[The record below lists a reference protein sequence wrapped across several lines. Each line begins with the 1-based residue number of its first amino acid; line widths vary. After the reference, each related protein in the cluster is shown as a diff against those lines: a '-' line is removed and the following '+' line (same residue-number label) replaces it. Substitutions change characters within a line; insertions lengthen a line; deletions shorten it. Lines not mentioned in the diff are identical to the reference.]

1 VEVAGSNPASST
13 KHCFSCVSL
22 KLCKNAFAIGNKK
35 KMDSLAVANLALDLA
50 SVINFIAL
58 LLMLRA
64 VIKNR
69 KVLRGY
75 SIAGSFLTFVSIV
88 GFEVAYYLIG
98 NIIGFAL
105 GWVTVAFW
113 FTAFLYSLRQRLK
126 GTLQEKE
133 MVEP

>member
-1 VEVAGSNPASST
+1 
-13 KHCFSCVSL
+13 
-22 KLCKNAFAIGNKK
+22 
-35 KMDSLAVANLALDLA
+35 MDSIAVANIVLSIA
-50 SVINFIAL
+50 SVVNFTAL

-75 SIAGSFLTFVSIV
+75 SILGSFLTFVSIV
-88 GFEVAYYLIG
+88 GFEIAYYLLG

-105 GWVTVAFW
+105 GWATVVFW
-113 FTAFLYSLRQRLK
+113 FIAFLYSLRQRLK
-126 GTLQEKE
+126 GTEEQKE

>member
-1 VEVAGSNPASST
+1 
-13 KHCFSCVSL
+13 
-22 KLCKNAFAIGNKK
+22 
-35 KMDSLAVANLALDLA
+35 MDSIAVANLVLSFA
-50 SVINFIAL
+50 SIINFTAL

-75 SIAGSFLTFVSIV
+75 SIIGSFLTFVSIV

-98 NIIGFAL
+98 NLVGFAL
-105 GWVTVAFW
+105 GWATVAFW
-113 FTAFLYSLRQRLK
+113 FIAFLYSLRQRLK
-126 GTLQEKE
+126 GTEEQKE

>member
-1 VEVAGSNPASST
+1 
-13 KHCFSCVSL
+13 
-22 KLCKNAFAIGNKK
+22 
-35 KMDSLAVANLALDLA
+35 MDSYGLANLFLSFA

-75 SIAGSFLTFVSIV
+75 SILGSFLTFVSIV
-88 GFEVAYYLIG
+88 GFEIAYYLLG
-98 NIIGFAL
+98 NIVGFAL
-105 GWVTVAFW
+105 GWATVAFW
-113 FTAFLYSLRQRLK
+113 FIAFLYSLKQRLK
-126 GTLQEKE
+126 GTKEQKE

>member
-1 VEVAGSNPASST
+1 
-13 KHCFSCVSL
+13 
-22 KLCKNAFAIGNKK
+22 
-35 KMDSLAVANLALDLA
+35 MDTANLALSFP

-75 SIAGSFLTFVSIV
+75 SITGSFLTFVSIV
-88 GFEVAYYLIG
+88 GFEVAYYLLG
-98 NIIGFAL
+98 NFVGFAL
-105 GWVTVAFW
+105 GWATVAFW
-113 FTAFLYSLRQRLK
+113 FIAFLYSLRQKLK
-126 GTLQEKE
+126 GTEEQKE

>member
-1 VEVAGSNPASST
+1 
-13 KHCFSCVSL
+13 
-22 KLCKNAFAIGNKK
+22 
-35 KMDSLAVANLALDLA
+35 MDSLAVANIVLSIA
-50 SVINFIAL
+50 SIVNFTAL
-58 LLMLRA
+58 LLMMHA

-75 SIAGSFLTFVSIV
+75 SILGSFLTFVSIV
-88 GFEVAYYLIG
+88 GFEIAYYLIG

-113 FTAFLYSLRQRLK
+113 FIAFLYSLRQRLK
-126 GTLQEKE
+126 GTEEQKE

>member
-1 VEVAGSNPASST
+1 
-13 KHCFSCVSL
+13 
-22 KLCKNAFAIGNKK
+22 
-35 KMDSLAVANLALDLA
+35 MDSIAVANIVLSIA
-50 SVINFIAL
+50 SIVNFTAL

-75 SIAGSFLTFVSIV
+75 SILGSFLTFVSIV
-88 GFEVAYYLIG
+88 GFEIAYYLIG

-105 GWVTVAFW
+105 GWATVAFW
-113 FTAFLYSLRQRLK
+113 FIAFLYSLRQRVK
-126 GTLQEKE
+126 GTEEQKE